1 MVCHFIRL
9 GQGFPVYWYLEH
21 IYIYIYDMVL
31 RPWYFDHDISIPWW
45 KGIWYIDHGISTINF
60 KLLFIRI
67 KLKIPNVSPVK
78 ASSMGTSFLKYSF
91 PLFEIVKIG

>member
-1 MVCHFIRL
+1 
-9 GQGFPVYWYLEH
+9 
-21 IYIYIYDMVL
+21 MVL